1 MIGTACDNGF
11 SIGREPRMARRRW
24 RRRIMAAK
32 RVQAKERSA
41 SADAPAVTDWLP
53 PTLLAW
59 LVPGAGH
66 FYLKRY
72 WHGVILLAAVAAMFV
87 CGLLMQG
94 RMYVPMGGNLFTT
107 VMTYGGYLGDL
118 CNGSLYLLAVGLGYE
133 QEMLPGAIHDYGTKF
148 LVCSGLLNLLA
159 VVDTYEIASGKKQ
172 EALLPQAPA

>member
-1 MIGTACDNGF
+1 M
-11 SIGREPRMARRRW
+11 PL
-24 RRRIMAAK
+24 K
-32 RVQAKERSA
+32 RVQSKARSET
-41 SADAPAVTDWLP
+41 ADSPPVTDWLP

-66 FYLKRY
+66 FYLKRH
-72 WHGVILLAAVAAMFV
+72 WHGAILLVAVAGMFV

-107 VMTYGGYLGDL
+107 IMTYGGYLGDL

-133 QEMLPGAIHDYGTKF
+133 QEMQPGAIHDYGTKF

-159 VVDTYEIASGKKQ
+159 VVDTYEIASGKKRELQ
-172 EALLPQAPA
+172 LPEAAA

>member
-1 MIGTACDNGF
+1 MP
-11 SIGREPRMARRRW
+11 S
-24 RRRIMAAK
+24 K
-32 RVQAKERSA
+32 RVQAKERSE
-41 SADAPAVTDWLP
+41 SADTPAVTDWLP

-66 FYLKRY
+66 FYLKRH
-72 WHGVILLAAVAAMFV
+72 WHGVIVLAAVAGMFV

-107 VMTYGGYLGDL
+107 IMTYGGYLGDL

-133 QEMLPGAIHDYGTKF
+133 QEMLPGATHDYGTKF

-159 VVDTYEIASGKKQ
+159 VVDTYEIASGKKREFQ
-172 EALLPQAPA
+172 LPKAAA